1 MLPVRNSFALL
12 VRTSLVA
19 SLSLGCSSPA
29 DKLEDVRRSAQ
40 AEYDAAETDFSGRN
54 YAAAGPKF
62 DAALTLGGLN
72 PDLYCEATV
81 KRAVCWAAT
90 GKTAE
95 AISEL
100 DRLEPGAP
108 NLDQIY
114 AAKSYAL
121 AKQGK
126 AAESRAALAKA
137 RQANRTVQEFK
148 D

>member
-1 MLPVRNSFALL
+1 MLFAGMAIG
-12 VRTSLVA
+12 VN
-19 SLSLGCSSPA
+19 GCSSPA

-40 AEYDAAETDFSGRN
+40 EQYDSAATDFAARN
-54 YAAAGPKF
+54 YSAAGQKF
-62 DAALTLGGLN
+62 NAALTIGGLN
-72 PDLYCEATV
+72 PDLYCDATV
-81 KRAVCWAAT
+81 KRAVCWVAT
-90 GKTAE
+90 GKTTE
-95 AISEL
+95 AIGEL

-114 AAKSYAL
+114 AARSYAL

-137 RQANRTVQEFK
+137 RQFNRTVQEFK